1 MKSLTG
7 LKRDYYQILDPIM
20 HLDDPEEGLKRLTII
35 QKRIENSI
43 LEKNTK
49 LTVVKDLKKKLNK
62 RIIEGFDESDKH

>member
-1 MKSLTG
+1 MKSLSR

-20 HLDDPEEGLKRLTII
+20 KLDNPEESLKRLTIL

-49 LTVVKDLKKKLNK
+49 LSLVKEMKKELNMK
-62 RIIEGFDESDKH
+62 IIER